1 MKDYK
6 NVAEDVFRRS
16 KEVIEENKRRRRKRA
31 EIGISAVCW
40 AAVGVVGIGILTNI
54 NKQISTQGADDS
66 VSGHDD
72 DYIGGGV
79 FLHGA
84 ADQNGF
90 GNTSYNFATSNN
102 FAESYNYATSYPQP
116 SNGSE
121 SGDAN
126 SEYTNKAGVDI
137 RCIPIVHLPLQPENS
152 ENGVPTSEIH
162 GRITNLNGYVDESF
176 SPANGTAEIS
186 TVLKKA
192 ISLYGREDKNGE
204 IDYQV
209 VIEYYKDGERIDSTK
224 ELWESESARGAKVS
238 LESQGKE
245 WGAYWEHHIL
255 ARMTVDEIESFE
267 PSEEYGCV
275 LYLYGSYFGHPYKY
289 DDNIING
296 LYNDGVYFE

>member
-6 NVAEDVFRRS
+6 SVAEDVFRRS
-16 KEVIEENKRRRRKRA
+16 EEVIEENKRRRRKRV
-31 EIGISAVCW
+31 EIGISAACW
-40 AAVGVVGIGILTNI
+40 AAAGAVGIGILTKI
-54 NKQISTQGADDS
+54 NDQELTRGVDDPIC
-66 VSGHDD
+66 GYDD
-72 DYIGGGV
+72 DYIGDGV
-79 FLHGA
+79 SWHGA

-102 FAESYNYATSYPQP
+102 FATTEIFATSYPQI
-116 SNGSE
+116 E
-121 SGDAN
+121 SGSSDKN
-126 SEYTNKAGVDI
+126 NEYINEDGVDI
-137 RCIPIVHLPLQPENS
+137 RCIPIVHLPVQPGNDVS
-152 ENGVPTSEIH
+152 SSVIH

-186 TVLKKA
+186 LVLKKA
-192 ISLYGREDKNGE
+192 MSVYGREDKNGE

-209 VIEYYKDGERIDSTK
+209 VIEYYKDGEHIDSTK

-238 LESQGKE
+238 LESNGSE

-267 PSEEYGCV
+267 PSDEYGCV
-275 LYLYGSYFGHPYKY
+275 LHLYGSYFGHPYKY